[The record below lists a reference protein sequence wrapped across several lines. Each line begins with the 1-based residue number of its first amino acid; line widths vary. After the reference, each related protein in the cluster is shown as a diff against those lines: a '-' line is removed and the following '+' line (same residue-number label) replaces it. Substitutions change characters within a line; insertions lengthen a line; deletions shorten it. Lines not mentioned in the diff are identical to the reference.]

1 MIQFIL
7 KPKKEKLVLL
17 LCLFVCMCGEHL
29 VVFLQVSY
37 YNSVFN
43 SSCLIRGS
51 CWEKIYIS
59 RHTGWSQT
67 NKQTAGEGERDTSE
81 TSQVWGRGFEVRF
94 ISTSAVA
101 VSEFLRLHLCVV
113 LRCVYLYNWVM
124 LWNTWLPPTTAG
136 VKTEHFCL

>member
-1 MIQFIL
+1 MSYQR
-7 KPKKEKLVLL
+7 LL
-17 LCLFVCMCGEHL
+17 L
-29 VVFLQVSY
+29 
-37 YNSVFN
+37 
-43 SSCLIRGS
+43 R
-51 CWEKIYIS
+51 KKYIS

-124 LWNTWLPPTTAG
+124 L
-136 VKTEHFCL
+136 

>member
-29 VVFLQVSY
+29 VVLLQVSY

-51 CWEKIYIS
+51 CWEKIYKS
-59 RHTGWSQT
+59 TQDGVKQT
-67 NKQTAGEGERDTSE
+67 NKLQEREREIHLKHHKFGEGGLKCASFLHQQWR
-81 TSQVWGRGFEVRF
+81 W
-94 ISTSAVA
+94 
-101 VSEFLRLHLCVV
+101 VSFWDCTCVV